1 MTSGREQRR
10 FIWRRGENEKVTLL
24 GRHGNRAS
32 EKRPLGFRT
41 GREVRGDGKDGS
53 RLICLE
59 VSGREFG
66 VFNFH

>member
-1 MTSGREQRR
+1 MDREWQ
-10 FIWRRGENEKVTLL
+10 
-24 GRHGNRAS
+24 AY
-32 EKRPLGFRT
+32 
-41 GREVRGDGKDGS
+41 GKYGS